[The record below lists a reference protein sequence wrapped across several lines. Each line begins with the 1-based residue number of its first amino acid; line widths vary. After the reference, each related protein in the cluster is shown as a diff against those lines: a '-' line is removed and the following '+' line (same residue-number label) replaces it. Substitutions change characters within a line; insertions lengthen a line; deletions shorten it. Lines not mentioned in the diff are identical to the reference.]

1 MDTPPP
7 QTNNG
12 PSTSQPQ
19 GTSLPL
25 AAAPPSP
32 PAYRDHSTGLVVF
45 GIIQIVL
52 GGFALLCVPLML
64 LGALMSRQ
72 VGGGLP
78 VRSSVLNV
86 MTYALLGMGLITLGI
101 GSIRA
106 RRWAW
111 ALVLTL
117 SCMWLIFGAIG
128 TIGLIAL
135 LPTTFMASFKAASS
149 DAPPLSNGVIA
160 VVLTLIIAFC
170 AIFMVVLPIIF
181 LAFYRKRDVEETV
194 KHRDPVERWTD
205 RCPLPVLALCM
216 LFLCGGVYYF
226 LMSFTTPIFPSFGRY
241 LTGWPAGICLLL
253 LAGFDGLVAYSLFRL
268 RTMWWWIAA
277 AGLLVRWAST
287 IVTFRRA
294 NLLDAYA
301 KMGWSQK
308 QLDMMNSNPMLH
320 PGTFMY
326 WGAAFGLAFLGYMI
340 WVKRY
345 FTNRT
350 VSAGSGTPMATPP
363 A

>member
-117 SCMWLIFGAIG
+117 SWMWLIFGAIG

-135 LPTTFMASFKAASS
+135 LPTTFMASFKAAGNTS
-149 DAPPLSNGVIA
+149 
-160 VVLTLIIAFC
+160 
-170 AIFMVVLPIIF
+170 
-181 LAFYRKRDVEETV
+181 LA
-194 KHRDPVERWTD
+194 
-205 RCPLPVLALCM
+205 CQ
-216 LFLCGGVYYF
+216 
-226 LMSFTTPIFPSFGRY
+226 
-241 LTGWPAGICLLL
+241 
-253 LAGFDGLVAYSLFRL
+253 FR
-268 RTMWWWIAA
+268 
-277 AGLLVRWAST
+277 
-287 IVTFRRA
+287 
-294 NLLDAYA
+294 
-301 KMGWSQK
+301 
-308 QLDMMNSNPMLH
+308 H
-320 PGTFMY
+320 
-326 WGAAFGLAFLGYMI
+326 
-340 WVKRY
+340 
-345 FTNRT
+345 
-350 VSAGSGTPMATPP
+350 
-363 A
+363 